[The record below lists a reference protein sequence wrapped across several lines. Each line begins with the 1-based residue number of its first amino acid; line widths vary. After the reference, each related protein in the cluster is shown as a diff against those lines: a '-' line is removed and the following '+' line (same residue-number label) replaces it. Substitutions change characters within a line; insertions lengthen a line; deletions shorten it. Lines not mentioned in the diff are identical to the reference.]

1 MQHINTFQISCK
13 RKDLIKTKDMRCYV
27 HRYRKFYS
35 FTTKKSVFL
44 FQDIMYFLA
53 EWRTPATHFYSQF
66 SPPGIY
72 INPTSSQTT
81 PNMAKYESNPKR

>member
-1 MQHINTFQISCK
+1 MQTQRSDQNK
-13 RKDLIKTKDMRCYV
+13 RYKAICIFIGNFNHLMPKKV
-27 HRYRKFYS
+27 FS
-35 FTTKKSVFL
+35 F

>member
-1 MQHINTFQISCK
+1 MQLIITFQTSCK
-13 RKDLIKTKDMRCYV
+13 RKDLIKTKDATCIFIGNFIHLMPKKV
-27 HRYRKFYS
+27 FS
-35 FTTKKSVFL
+35 F

-81 PNMAKYESNPKR
+81 PNMAKYESNPK